1 MTALPTKSAE
11 MVALNADIVGYSRLM
26 ADDFEGTAAA
36 VEETR
41 RIVGEKIDQH
51 GGKLVNFV
59 GDNFMAVFTEAKDA
73 MAAAIAITTQLESRN
88 TDIPESR
95 HVRFRMGIDQ
105 GEVTISDQDHFGDA
119 LNVAARIQGIAP
131 AGGISVSG
139 RVYRALDE
147 PSLRFKSLGKKA
159 MKNIP
164 EEVEV
169 YQFADLPGDGSG
181 RVGSRSLSLE
191 APTLAVLPIHTEM
204 VDESVQRSAGI
215 IKADLLHRLSRVPQL
230 RVVEAS
236 GEPGGSD
243 SGAGAR
249 YIIES
254 GMHQGGDKVRV
265 YANLI
270 DLTTMNIVKSH
281 RWVATVDEM
290 FDLSERIADEVAQSI
305 EVELIIGEPAGLYAD
320 LNDPEAIEDI
330 YLGWYHLTTGTAEG
344 WSRAIE
350 LFGRVAE
357 SHPEQPF
364 GTVLSAF
371 ANWMAASSGW
381 ARDSAA
387 TLRIAMGQAQVGID
401 FGDLTGLAITVK
413 AAVLMSQGR
422 GAEALEAIQ
431 GAEIVRPTCDV
442 TYGLEGSVRRY
453 LGQWDQAVDLVDTA
467 MRLTGVNKP
476 WYPTVKA
483 CSLFIGGRVEQAAS
497 VAELVLDYQPNNL
510 EALLVLAAAQE
521 EMGLHRRAQATAR
534 LIEERF
540 PAVDVERWLDRNPY
554 QDRAVVDRWKEDLV
568 AAGVM
573 PAV

>member
-1 MTALPTKSAE
+1 
-11 MVALNADIVGYSRLM
+11 
-26 ADDFEGTAAA
+26 
-36 VEETR
+36 
-41 RIVGEKIDQH
+41 
-51 GGKLVNFV
+51 
-59 GDNFMAVFTEAKDA
+59 VFTEAKDA
-73 MAAAIAITTQLESRN
+73 VAAAIAITTQLESSN
-88 TDIPESR
+88 ADLPESR

-105 GEVTISDQDHFGDA
+105 GEVAISEGDHFGDA

-147 PSLRFKSLGKKA
+147 PSLPFKSLGKRA

-169 YQFADLPGDGSG
+169 YQFTDLPGDGSG

-191 APTLAVLPIHTEM
+191 SPTLAVLPIHTEM
-204 VDESVQRSAGI
+204 VDESVQQNAGI
-215 IKADLLHRLSRVPQL
+215 IRADLIHRLSRVPQL

-236 GEPGGSD
+236 GEPGGGD
-243 SGAGAR
+243 SEAGAR

-254 GMHQGGDKVRV
+254 GIHQGGDRVRL
-265 YANLI
+265 YANLV

-290 FDLSERIADEVAQSI
+290 FDLSERIADEVAQTI

-330 YLGWYHLTTGTAEG
+330 YLGWYHLTAGTAEG

-381 ARDSAA
+381 ARDPAA
-387 TLRIAMGQAQVGID
+387 ALRRAMEQAQVGID
-401 FGDLTGLAITVK
+401 LGDLTG
-413 AAVLMSQGR
+413 M
-422 GAEALEAIQ
+422 
-431 GAEIVRPTCDV
+431 
-442 TYGLEGSVRRY
+442 
-453 LGQWDQAVDLVDTA
+453 
-467 MRLTGVNKP
+467 
-476 WYPTVKA
+476 
-483 CSLFIGGRVEQAAS
+483 
-497 VAELVLDYQPNNL
+497 
-510 EALLVLAAAQE
+510 
-521 EMGLHRRAQATAR
+521 
-534 LIEERF
+534 
-540 PAVDVERWLDRNPY
+540 
-554 QDRAVVDRWKEDLV
+554 
-568 AAGVM
+568 
-573 PAV
+573 

>member
-1 MTALPTKSAE
+1 MTALQTTSAE

-26 ADDFEGTAAA
+26 ADDFEATAVA

-41 RIVGEKIDQH
+41 RIVEEKIGQH
-51 GGKLVNFV
+51 EGKLVNFV
-59 GDNFMAVFTEAKDA
+59 GDNFMAVFTESKDA
-73 MAAAIAITTQLESRN
+73 VAAAIAITTQLESRN
-88 TDIPESR
+88 ADIAESR

-105 GEVTISDQDHFGDA
+105 GEVAIAEGDHFGDA

-147 PSLRFKSLGKKA
+147 PSLRFKSLGKRA

-164 EEVEV
+164 EEVDV

-204 VDESVQRSAGI
+204 VDESVRRNAGM
-215 IKADLLHRLSRVPQL
+215 IKADLIHRLSRVPQL

-236 GEPGGSD
+236 GESEERN
-243 SGAGAR
+243 SQAAR

-254 GMHQGGDKVRV
+254 GIHQGGDKVRV

-270 DLTTMNIVKSH
+270 DMTTMNVVKSH
-281 RWVATVDEM
+281 RWGAAVDEM

-305 EVELIIGEPAGLYAD
+305 EVELIIGAPAGLYAD
-320 LNDPEAIEDI
+320 LDDPKAIEDI
-330 YLGWYHLTTGTAEG
+330 YLGWYHMTTGTAEG
-344 WSRAIE
+344 LSRAIE

-357 SHPEQPF
+357 SHPEQPY

-381 ARDSAA
+381 ARDPAA
-387 TLRIAMGQAQVGID
+387 ALARAMEQAQVGID
-401 FGDLTGLAITVK
+401 LGDLTGMATTVK

-431 GAEIVRPTCDV
+431 NAEIVRPTCDV
-442 TYGLEGSVRRY
+442 TYGLAGSVRRY
-453 LGQWDQAVDLVDTA
+453 LGQWEQAVDLVDTA

-497 VAELVLDYQPNNL
+497 VAELVLEFQPNNL

-534 LIEERF
+534 RIEERF

-554 QDRAVVDRWKEDLV
+554 QDRALVDRWKDDLV
-568 AAGVM
+568 AAGVL